1 MTPDPHAA
9 LVSQRIRES
18 VAVKEKL
25 LRDEDCLVTLRK
37 VASIMT
43 GALTAGNKILFMG
56 NGGSAADAQHLAAEF
71 TGRYMRERPALAA
84 MALNVNTSS
93 LTAIGNDYSFDAV
106 FARQIEALGRSGD
119 VAIGLSTSGTS
130 PNILRGM
137 EVARSLGLVT
147 VGLTG
152 ESGGRLKDVVE
163 YCLCVPSS
171 QTPRIQE
178 CHILLG
184 HILCE
189 IVEDEFTS

>member
-189 IVEDEFTS
+189 IVEDDFTS